1 MTTVPDVMSIEY
13 GDMLRRGA
21 ELDRLMHALGW
32 MRGKKGILGPNGER
46 LPRETPDEA
55 LRMAIE
61 AASQL
66 PGFGIKGISKAA

>member
-1 MTTVPDVMSIEY
+1 MTTVPDVMSFEY

-32 MRGKKGILGPNGER
+32 MRGKKGISGPNGER
-46 LPRETPDEA
+46 LPRDVPDSV
-55 LRMAIE
+55 LRSKIE

-66 PGFGIKGISKAA
+66 PEIGIKGISKAA